1 VGTIET
7 GKDADLLVL
16 EAGPL
21 DGAANLTRVT
31 AVFRSG
37 ARVR

>member
-1 VGTIET
+1 
-7 GKDADLLVL
+7 VL
-16 EAGPL
+16 EAGLL
-21 DGAANLTRVT
+21 DDAANLTRVT